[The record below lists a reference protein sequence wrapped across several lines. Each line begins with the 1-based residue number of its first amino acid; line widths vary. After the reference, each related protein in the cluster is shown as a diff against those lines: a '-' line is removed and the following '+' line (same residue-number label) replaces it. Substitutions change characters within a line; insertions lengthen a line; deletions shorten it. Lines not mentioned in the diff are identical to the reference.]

1 MKSCRSDLYGDHFTR
16 LAADFQLHGPTA
28 NGAILD
34 GRMIA
39 LGSIDGAAEKLAAV
53 RTAEIKFG

>member
-1 MKSCRSDLYGDHFTR
+1 MKSCRRDLYGDDFAW

-28 NGAILD
+28 NGAILN

-39 LGSIDGAAEKLAAV
+39 LGSIDGAAEELAAV
-53 RTAEIKFG
+53 RAAEVKIG